1 MQSNSTIR
9 QFNNSTTRTAIITGI
24 GGQDGAYLAKY
35 LISLGYRV
43 TGITRSLTTF
53 QDFRLKYL
61 GILDQVRLIECR
73 EMDRASLV
81 GILEEVRPEEVYNL
95 AAQSSVGLSF
105 EQPYAT
111 VQFNI
116 LSVLSWLEAILETNK
131 AVKFYQAS
139 SSEMFG
145 NIDRNKLPLRE
156 NLMFHPASP
165 YGISKAAAHWLVVN
179 YREARKMFAA
189 NGILF
194 NHESA
199 LRGMNYVVKKIINH
213 LVKIKLQWTDQPLTV
228 GNTAIRRDWGYAPY
242 YVAAMHRI
250 LQHHSADDFLV
261 CSGNVM
267 SLDDL
272 IDKACNRLGLDKERY
287 VKTDPALY
295 RPNELF
301 EIYGDPSKARLEL
314 GWKYELSNDELIAKL
329 IEDEIDFIHWESAH
343 RKA

>member
-1 MQSNSTIR
+1 M
-9 QFNNSTTRTAIITGI
+9 TAIITGI

-43 TGITRSLTTF
+43 TGITRSFSSF

-73 EMDRASLV
+73 EMDRESLV
-81 GILEEVRPEEVYNL
+81 RILDEIRPDEIYNL

-111 VQFNI
+111 IQFNI
-116 LSVLSWLEAILETNK
+116 LSVLSWLEAILETDK
-131 AVKFYQAS
+131 SIKFYQAS

-145 NIDRNKLPLRE
+145 NIDKNKLPLRE

-165 YGISKAAAHWLVVN
+165 YGISKASAHWLVVN
-179 YREARKMFAA
+179 YREARQLFAA

-213 LVKIKLQWTDQPLTV
+213 LVKIHLQWTDQPLSV

-242 YVAAMHRI
+242 YVEAMHKI
-250 LQHHSADDFLV
+250 LQHKVADDFLV

-267 SLDDL
+267 SLEDL
-272 IDKACNRLGLDKERY
+272 IDKACSRLALDRDRY

-295 RPNELF
+295 RPSELF

-314 GWKYELSNDELIAKL
+314 GWKYDLSNDELIGKL
-329 IEDEIDFIHWESAH
+329 IEDEMDFIRWESANT
-343 RKA
+343 RA

>member
-1 MQSNSTIR
+1 
-9 QFNNSTTRTAIITGI
+9 
-24 GGQDGAYLAKY
+24 
-35 LISLGYRV
+35 
-43 TGITRSLTTF
+43 
-53 QDFRLKYL
+53 
-61 GILDQVRLIECR
+61 
-73 EMDRASLV
+73 MDRTSLV
-81 GILEEVRPEEVYNL
+81 NILAEVSPEEVYTL

-131 AVKFYQAS
+131 AIKFYQAS

-228 GNTAIRRDWGYAPY
+228 GNTTIRRDWGYAPY

-301 EIYGDPSKARLEL
+301 EIYGDPSKARQEL

-329 IEDEIDFIHWESAH
+329 IEDEMDFIRWESAH
-343 RKA
+343 QKA

>member
-1 MQSNSTIR
+1 M
-9 QFNNSTTRTAIITGI
+9 TTIITGI

-43 TGITRSLTTF
+43 TGITRSLSSF

-73 EMDRASLV
+73 EMDRESLV
-81 GILEEVRPEEVYNL
+81 RILDEIRPDEVYNL

-111 VQFNI
+111 IQFNI
-116 LSVLSWLEAILETNK
+116 LSVLSWLEAILETDK
-131 AVKFYQAS
+131 SIKFYQAS

-145 NIDRNKLPLRE
+145 NIDKNKLPLRE

-165 YGISKAAAHWLVVN
+165 YGISKASAHWLVVN
-179 YREARKMFAA
+179 YREARQLFAA

-194 NHESA
+194 NHESV

-213 LVKIKLQWTDQPLTV
+213 LVKIHLNYTDQPLSV

-242 YVAAMHRI
+242 YVEAMHKI
-250 LQHHSADDFLV
+250 LQHKVADDFLV

-267 SLDDL
+267 SLEDL
-272 IDKACNRLGLDKERY
+272 IDKACSRLSLDRDRY

-295 RPNELF
+295 RPSELF
-301 EIYGDPSKARLEL
+301 EIYGDPSKARQEL
-314 GWKYELSNDELIAKL
+314 GWKYDLSNDELIGKL
-329 IEDEIDFIHWESAH
+329 IEDEMDFIRWESANT
-343 RKA
+343 RK